1 MIDGHDRPTG
11 GTRAGQGRGAAGDL
25 APRRVRTRNASVQV
39 WEAYLSNR
47 ATRNRD
53 GRFLVQGV
61 RPISQAVA
69 NGWPLETLLYRL
81 GAPELSG
88 WARELL
94 DTAEIPCVGLVPEL
108 MAELGEKSAGTPEV
122 VAVAI
127 SRTNDLATY
136 EPGEPGETPPVIVV
150 FDRPNSP
157 GNLGTLIRSADAF
170 GASAVI
176 VTGHGADQYDP
187 QAVRASTGSLF
198 AVPVFR
204 AAGAAQVLDLR
215 DRQIARGIPTR
226 VVGTDE
232 HGSHPVF
239 DHDFTE
245 STILVV
251 GNETSGMSA
260 AWQAA
265 CDDLVSIPMGGTASS
280 LGAPSAGAVAL
291 YEISRQRRTFAR

>member
-1 MIDGHDRPTG
+1 MT
-11 GTRAGQGRGAAGDL
+11 
-25 APRRVRTRNASVQV
+25 RRVSTRNASVQV
-39 WEAYLSNR
+39 WQAYLNNR
-47 ATRNRD
+47 TKRHRD
-53 GRFLVQGV
+53 SRFLVQGV
-61 RPISQAVA
+61 RPITQAIA

-81 GAPELSG
+81 GAPDLSG
-88 WARELL
+88 WAREVL
-94 DTAEIPCVGLVPEL
+94 DSTDVPQVGLVPEL
-108 MAELGEKSAGTPEV
+108 MAELGEKASGIPEL

-127 SRTNDLATY
+127 SRQPELDTF
-136 EPGEPGETPPVIVV
+136 EPGEPGEDAPVIVV

-170 GASAVI
+170 GACAVI

-187 QAVRASTGSLF
+187 QSVRASTGSLF
-198 AVPVFR
+198 AVPVYR
-204 AAGAAQVLDLR
+204 AAGPAQVLALR

-226 VVGTDE
+226 IVGTDE

-239 DHDFTE
+239 DQDFTE
-245 STILVV
+245 STILVI

-260 AWQAA
+260 AWQDA

-280 LGAPSAGAVAL
+280 LGAPSAAAVAL